1 MDWKLLTYMKY
12 VGVFTFSV
20 KFLRYRYNS
29 QIFFIHFNRIDIY
42 FSKRVATDDTVLQ
55 LWKKNTNNEKK
66 KQRKEKNSLNNNN

>member
-12 VGVFTFSV
+12 VAVFTFSV

-42 FSKRVATDDTVLQ
+42 FSKRVATDDTVL
-55 LWKKNTNNEKK
+55 LWKKTNNEKK